1 MQIPIC
7 LQISEE
13 TEEVT
18 YHVFNNASEKIYG
31 IVVYQQSFYISGL
44 VSTELLLSKSR
55 VAPLKTTSTPRSELS
70 SALWS

>member
-1 MQIPIC
+1 M
-7 LQISEE
+7 
-13 TEEVT
+13 
-18 YHVFNNASEKIYG
+18 FNNASEKIYG